1 MKKIFDYV
9 DQNFD
14 RMMEEMKEFCSYRSV
29 AGDKTGLE
37 ETRNWIDK
45 KLSAVGIPHE
55 FQKVENGNALIS
67 ASVSGKDGDKHPSLL
82 FYNHYDV
89 VEEGKHEL
97 WSNEPFGPVTRDG
110 VLYGRGVSDNKG
122 PLLSRIQA
130 VEAILAVEGKLPIN
144 VKFLFEGDEET
155 SSPS

>member
-14 RMMEEMKEFCSYRSV
+14 RMMEEMKEFCSHRSV

-67 ASVSGKDGDKHPSLL
+67 ASVSGEDGDNIRLCYSIITTMSWKRGNMSC
-82 FYNHYDV
+82 
-89 VEEGKHEL
+89 
-97 WSNEPFGPVTRDG
+97 GPT
-110 VLYGRGVSDNKG
+110 
-122 PLLSRIQA
+122 SR
-130 VEAILAVEGKLPIN
+130 L
-144 VKFLFEGDEET
+144 DR
-155 SSPS
+155 

>member
-1 MKKIFDYV
+1 MIMKKIFDYV

-14 RMMEEMKEFCSYRSV
+14 RMMEEMKEFCSHRSV

-67 ASVSGKDGDKHPSLL
+67 ASVSGIKNRFFRIAGTNMVSPL
-82 FYNHYDV
+82 FT
-89 VEEGKHEL
+89 
-97 WSNEPFGPVTRDG
+97 FT
-110 VLYGRGVSDNKG
+110 VLS
-122 PLLSRIQA
+122 
-130 VEAILAVEGKLPIN
+130 
-144 VKFLFEGDEET
+144 T
-155 SSPS
+155 S

>member
-1 MKKIFDYV
+1 MKKFFDYV

-14 RMMEEMKEFCSYRSV
+14 RMMEEMKEFCSHRSV

-67 ASVSGKDGDKHPSLL
+67 ASVSGEDGDKHPSLL

-89 VEEGKHEL
+89 VEEGKH
-97 WSNEPFGPVTRDG
+97 
-110 VLYGRGVSDNKG
+110 
-122 PLLSRIQA
+122 
-130 VEAILAVEGKLPIN
+130 
-144 VKFLFEGDEET
+144 
-155 SSPS
+155 

>member
-1 MKKIFDYV
+1 M
-9 DQNFD
+9 QW
-14 RMMEEMKEFCSYRSV
+14 EFR
-29 AGDKTGLE
+29 T
-37 ETRNWIDK
+37 N
-45 KLSAVGIPHE
+45 
-55 FQKVENGNALIS
+55 
-67 ASVSGKDGDKHPSLL
+67 SLL

-97 WSNEPFGPVTRDG
+97 WSNEPFGPVIRDG

-155 SSPS
+155 SSPSLSKQTSACGKMGAAMKKEDHGRDSASGEV